1 MITPEE
7 LVDLAE
13 YLKRKDIPSS
23 SYQLFAAQQILLS
36 EMGQDT
42 GPTALVRLS
51 NLLGPIFCRTAEDQ
65 RHFQN
70 LYLEWLRQRSPRPRD
85 RRTPLLEEPPPL
97 PDIPTVHWRMKLA
110 ALSLLIVP
118 LLTGWFL
125 WQDLRPRQVVG
136 KVLAEKNAVPNARV
150 QVGKGTPDE
159 PEPTFSKTDQGGR
172 FHLPFL
178 AKDMPLEVT
187 VEAETYLTAKVPVG
201 EAIKANRNWFYLNP
215 INLADTLDIG
225 AIQLS
230 KEQVETPSDITSE
243 HPPQQ
248 EGSPSELSI
257 EKIVELSVPPPSW
270 TTRFEGWKALG
281 ALLPLIIAL
290 FRLGYRKWRAPSL
303 RRQASR
309 IAPELKHVQIQTET
323 HHLFPSISLRHL
335 TQRLRQTR
343 FVESAELDVART
355 IQCTIQRGGLF
366 TPVCGSRRE
375 PGYLALIDRTTL
387 ADHQAHLAAQLVKD
401 LAKGSVLVRQYEFD
415 EHPAMLQ
422 WVDPLRPVRAYA
434 RENVADISSLEV
446 MPLEDLHA
454 KFPSR
459 RLLCFGDPRL
469 CFDPLTGTLRPWVE
483 TLEGW
488 EERYWFSS
496 NTDRLWGQ
504 PERILSR
511 RGFHVVPLSH
521 LGLRFF
527 NDRLANQEACRSFDP
542 QSKQR
547 VVGSHER
554 LPERWLERHPP
565 SPERLRTL
573 LDDLEADFRED
584 NTGSSEERGRQGI
597 RWLAACAAYPEI
609 HWALTLEWGVRL
621 FGHGPTAEML
631 LPKLTRL
638 VWFRHAFMPDWFR
651 QALYDRLSK
660 DEAEHLSRELTS
672 ILSAAAEASDGMP
685 LAIATGA
692 RKPETPTYPKKATR
706 SLRDWWNHV
715 RRKLRLQAMG
725 EEAEPGS
732 PLRDYVMLQ
741 YLSGRQGKARGLVTR
756 APKALLNVLFP
767 KGQPWLGFRPV
778 ALVGSAMVLS
788 IALTWWWDP
797 LPMPLPAAI
806 QAVGLSLDGQTLA
819 IGLEDGRLVK
829 WNWQNTPEGL
839 QYWGY
844 PFPVTSV
851 ALSSEGKFLAG
862 GYRDGTIVVLDPGVG
877 EDSHILRT
885 HDSEVTSLAFWP
897 SPQQIP
903 RLVSVDAK
911 KYVVW
916 NDWKAGKTE
925 GYGYGDIRALA
936 FSQAGDWAV
945 GGHSGGQMFSS
956 GTADNNLNP
965 FFNLDLSFT
974 LPDKNHGAVKSLVWD
989 PSAKF
994 FLSHH
999 ADGLLRVIDRGSE
1012 RVLASIQG
1020 PVEGASA
1027 LSWPSEDKAFVTV
1040 AGDEGP
1046 EVWRLQIP
1054 AEVLNAALGNNKQ
1067 EQAVKVKAQEKAS
1080 LQKQIGAINK
1090 RIAFVVGIN
1099 SYDNLAFRDQ
1109 LQFSVSDAKAV
1120 SVELRKLGFEVFEGV
1135 NLTESE
1141 FYEKWRL
1148 VLDQISSQDIFLFF
1162 FSGHG
1167 VQIEGE
1173 NFLLPRDVPYF
1184 EFGRSR
1190 QFKQQSI
1197 DVSELFNDLK
1207 IGAQQPPKMTL
1218 IILDASRDDPTI
1230 PPEFRS
1236 SGFKG
1241 KGRKNVELNSLPGPP
1256 GTFILYSA
1264 APGQVSL
1271 ERLGPNDSSPHSV
1284 FIRKLLPLIGQPGL
1298 SIPDLAVRVRNE
1310 VYEETANLGLE
1321 QIPSFSDGML
1331 GMYCLAGCQPGTSDT
1346 NKRPKEPRT
1355 ITGKDGAPMV
1365 LIPGGEF
1372 FIGAHPDDKAAQED
1386 EKPAHSVFLDSFYID
1401 RYEVTTKEYAKFV
1414 QDTNR
1419 NPPQFWSEE
1428 VPRKH
1433 GNKPVVGVNWYDAN
1447 AYCGWVEKRL
1457 PTESEWEK
1465 AARGD
1470 DKRIYPWGMEKPNK
1484 TIANFNR
1491 GTDFKGYEM
1500 VTDVGS
1506 LDKGKSPYG
1515 IYDLAGNV
1523 WEWVGDWYEVGAYQ
1537 NIAQGKAQSK
1547 GNSRQETRKGKVL
1560 RGGGWGSEKPEYL
1573 RVTNRTWSAP
1583 TNRSGSF
1590 GFRCARDENI
1600 KKDPVAKGE
1609 KEIQK
1614 NNSQKEVSVSTK
1626 VENAKVSKVPLPKI
1640 ITGKDGAPMVL
1651 VPAGEFTM
1659 GARNEDK
1666 DTFYDEQPAHQVYLD
1681 AYYIDQYEVT
1691 TSRYAA
1697 FMEATKRN
1705 PPRYWSKTMRKQ
1717 NVKLPVVGVSW
1728 EDAQAYCVWAGKRL
1742 PTEAQWEKAARG
1754 TDGRIYPWGDQPP
1767 NNTLANCCSS
1777 NLLAGQ
1783 RSVGSFEG
1791 GKSPYGAYD
1800 LAGNVLEW
1808 VADWYDATRYQ
1819 QRARGN
1825 EPVRNPQGPATGKSR
1840 VLRGG
1845 SWYGDDPR
1853 NLRSSIRVKD
1863 LSTVLYYI
1871 VGFRCAQ
1878 GAP

>member
-911 KYVVW
+911 EYVVW
-916 NDWKAGKTE
+916 ENWKAKKTE
-925 GYGYGDIRALA
+925 GFGYGDIKALV
-936 FSQAGDWAV
+936 FSQTGDWAV
-945 GGHSGGQMFSS
+945 GGPSGGQMFSS
-956 GTADNNLNP
+956 GTADDNLNP
-965 FFNLDLSFT
+965 FFHLDLSFT
-974 LPDKNHGAVKSLVWD
+974 LPDKNHGALKSLAWD
-989 PSAKF
+989 PTAKF

-999 ADGLLRVIDRGSE
+999 ADGLLRVIDRRSE

-1020 PVEGASA
+1020 PVEGASG
-1027 LSWPSEDKAFVTV
+1027 LSWPKEEEAFLTV
-1040 AGDEGP
+1040 AGEEGP

-1054 AEVLNAALGNNKQ
+1054 ADALNTALGNIEQ
-1067 EQAVKVKAQEKAS
+1067 EKAAKVKAQEEARLREQRAAEQERARLEAEKQAAVEAKRLADLAAKQKA
-1080 LQKQIGAINK
+1080 AEAAK
-1090 RIAFVVGIN
+1090 RRA
-1099 SYDNLAFRDQ
+1099 L
-1109 LQFSVSDAKAV
+1109 
-1120 SVELRKLGFEVFEGV
+1120 E
-1135 NLTESE
+1135 
-1141 FYEKWRL
+1141 
-1148 VLDQISSQDIFLFF
+1148 
-1162 FSGHG
+1162 
-1167 VQIEGE
+1167 
-1173 NFLLPRDVPYF
+1173 P
-1184 EFGRSR
+1184 
-1190 QFKQQSI
+1190 
-1197 DVSELFNDLK
+1197 
-1207 IGAQQPPKMTL
+1207 QQP
-1218 IILDASRDDPTI
+1218 
-1230 PPEFRS
+1230 
-1236 SGFKG
+1236 
-1241 KGRKNVELNSLPGPP
+1241 
-1256 GTFILYSA
+1256 
-1264 APGQVSL
+1264 Q
-1271 ERLGPNDSSPHSV
+1271 
-1284 FIRKLLPLIGQPGL
+1284 
-1298 SIPDLAVRVRNE
+1298 
-1310 VYEETANLGLE
+1310 
-1321 QIPSFSDGML
+1321 
-1331 GMYCLAGCQPGTSDT
+1331 
-1346 NKRPKEPRT
+1346 
-1355 ITGKDGAPMV
+1355 GA
-1365 LIPGGEF
+1365 
-1372 FIGAHPDDKAAQED
+1372 
-1386 EKPAHSVFLDSFYID
+1386 
-1401 RYEVTTKEYAKFV
+1401 
-1414 QDTNR
+1414 
-1419 NPPQFWSEE
+1419 
-1428 VPRKH
+1428 
-1433 GNKPVVGVNWYDAN
+1433 
-1447 AYCGWVEKRL
+1447 
-1457 PTESEWEK
+1457 
-1465 AARGD
+1465 
-1470 DKRIYPWGMEKPNK
+1470 
-1484 TIANFNR
+1484 
-1491 GTDFKGYEM
+1491 
-1500 VTDVGS
+1500 
-1506 LDKGKSPYG
+1506 
-1515 IYDLAGNV
+1515 
-1523 WEWVGDWYEVGAYQ
+1523 
-1537 NIAQGKAQSK
+1537 
-1547 GNSRQETRKGKVL
+1547 
-1560 RGGGWGSEKPEYL
+1560 
-1573 RVTNRTWSAP
+1573 SAP
-1583 TNRSGSF
+1583 TLKGQIVDAFTKEPLEGVTVSLPDLNVVRQTDASGHFEFS
-1590 GFRCARDENI
+1590 N
-1600 KKDPVAKGE
+1600 
-1609 KEIQK
+1609 KEILSK
-1614 NNSQKEVSVSTK
+1614 LVRMVLSKEGYETWETRGEAGNALQLSMPRIEHVKK
-1626 VENAKVSKVPLPKI
+1626 VGPAI
-1640 ITGKDGAPMVL
+1640 ITGKDGVPMVL
-1651 VPAGEFTM
+1651 VPAGAFTM
-1659 GARNEDK
+1659 GISEAAIDQWLQAHPQDK
-1666 DTFYDEQPAHQVYLD
+1666 REWFDPEVPQHPVYLD
-1681 AYYIDQYEVT
+1681 AFYLDQYEVT

-1697 FMEATKRN
+1697 FMEATKRD
-1705 PPRYWSKTMRKQ
+1705 PPRHWPATVLKQ
-1717 NVKLPVVGVSW
+1717 HAKKPVVGVAW
-1728 EDAQAYCVWAGKRL
+1728 EDANAYCVWAGKRL
-1742 PTEAQWEKAARG
+1742 PTEAEWEKAARG
-1754 TDGRIYPWGDQPP
+1754 TDGRLYPWGNEAP
-1767 NNTLANCCSS
+1767 TKALANFDNCCDFQDYGA
-1777 NLLAGQ
+1777 L
-1783 RSVGSFEG
+1783 RDVGSYEH

-1800 LAGNVLEW
+1800 MAGNAWEW
-1808 VADWYDATRYQ
+1808 VADWYDETRYQ
-1819 QRARGN
+1819 QRAMGN
-1825 EPVRNPQGPATGKSR
+1825 EPVRNPQGPDKGEFR

-1845 SWYGDDPR
+1845 SWDDSDPR
-1853 NLRSSIRVKD
+1853 VLRSSLRFRVHPSNRSD
-1863 LSTVLYYI
+1863 GL
-1871 VGFRCAQ
+1871 GFRCAQ

>member
-51 NLLGPIFCRTAEDQ
+51 NLLGPVFCRTAEDQ

-136 KVLAEKNAVPNARV
+136 KILAEKNAVPYATV

-159 PEPTFSKTDQGGR
+159 PEPTFSETDQGGR
-172 FHLPFL
+172 FRLPFQ

-187 VEAETYLTAKVPVG
+187 VEAESYLTAKVPVG
-201 EAIKANRNWFYLNP
+201 EAIKANRNWLYLNP

-230 KEQVETPSDITSE
+230 KEQAEAPPPLATPAPSPSSE
-243 HPPQQ
+243 PP
-248 EGSPSELSI
+248 PSELSI

-343 FVESAELDVART
+343 FVESAELDVTRT
-355 IQCTIQRGGLF
+355 IQCTIQRAGLF

-422 WVDPLRPVRAYA
+422 WVDPLRPIRAYA

-469 CFDPLTGTLRPWVE
+469 CFDPLTGTLRSWVE

-521 LGLRFF
+521 LGLRLLS
-527 NDRLANQEACRSFDP
+527 DLLEQQEARRSFDP

-573 LDDLEADFRED
+573 LDDLEAEFQVDQ
-584 NTGSSEERGRQGI
+584 TGRSDERGRQGM

-609 HWALTLEWGVRL
+609 HWALTLEWGIRL
-621 FGHGPTAEML
+621 FGHGPTAETL

-672 ILSAAAEASDGMP
+672 ILSAATAAASDGMA

-725 EEAEPGS
+725 EEAELGS

-767 KGQPWLGFRPV
+767 KGQPWLGFRPIVLPV
-778 ALVGSAMVLS
+778 AAVVAAGGLWDWFDPIPVPLPSPTTA
-788 IALTWWWDP
+788 IAL
-797 LPMPLPAAI
+797 
-806 QAVGLSLDGQTLA
+806 SSDGRTLA
-819 IGLEDGRLVK
+819 AGLEDGRVVE
-829 WNWQNTPEGL
+829 WD
-839 QYWGY
+839 WGGKQIKQTYEFY
-844 PFPVTSV
+844 PVSVTSLAVSLDSTVV
-851 ALSSEGKFLAG
+851 AA
-862 GYRDGTIVVLDPGVG
+862 GYRDGSIHVLKQDV
-877 EDSHILRT
+877 EINTQVLT
-885 HDSEVTSLAFWP
+885 KHDTPITSLAFWP
-897 SPQQIP
+897 SPSKVS
-903 RLVSVDAK
+903 RLVAVDAQT
-911 KYVVW
+911 YVVW
-916 NDWKAGKTE
+916 ENGNPTITE
-925 GYGYGDIRALA
+925 PYNYQDISALA
-936 FSQAGDWAV
+936 FPKDGRWAAG
-945 GGHSGGQMFSS
+945 GNSRGEIFSAEA
-956 GTADNNLNP
+956 ADSNLTP
-965 FFNLDLSFT
+965 FFSLDLSFESSVT
-974 LPDKNHGAVKSLVWD
+974 DSGALTSLSWD
-989 PSAKF
+989 PTGTWL
-994 FLSHH
+994 LSRH
-999 ADGLLRVIDRGSE
+999 ADGILRVWHNQSRQ
-1012 RVLASIQG
+1012 VLASMQG
-1020 PVEGASA
+1020 PVEGTSG
-1027 LSWPSEDKAFVTV
+1027 LSWPKEEEAFLTV
-1040 AGDEGP
+1040 AGEEGP

-1054 AEVLNAALGNNKQ
+1054 ADALNTALGNIEQ
-1067 EQAVKVKAQEKAS
+1067 EKAAKVKAQEEARLREQRAAEQERARLEAEKQAAVEAKRLAELAAKQKAEE
-1080 LQKQIGAINK
+1080 AAK
-1090 RIAFVVGIN
+1090 RKA
-1099 SYDNLAFRDQ
+1099 LEQQRQ
-1109 LQFSVSDAKAV
+1109 QEAKAKK
-1120 SVELRKLGFEVFEGV
+1120 VEAIVLTLKGQVIDAFTKEPLEGV
-1135 NLTESE
+1135 TVSLPDLNVVRQT
-1141 FYEKWRL
+1141 
-1148 VLDQISSQDIFLFF
+1148 DA
-1162 FSGHG
+1162 SGH
-1167 VQIEGE
+1167 
-1173 NFLLPRDVPYF
+1173 F
-1184 EFGRSR
+1184 EFSN
-1190 QFKQQSI
+1190 K
-1197 DVSELFNDLK
+1197 K
-1207 IGAQQPPKMTL
+1207 ILSKM
-1218 IILDASRDDPTI
+1218 
-1230 PPEFRS
+1230 
-1236 SGFKG
+1236 
-1241 KGRKNVELNSLPGPP
+1241 
-1256 GTFILYSA
+1256 
-1264 APGQVSL
+1264 
-1271 ERLGPNDSSPHSV
+1271 
-1284 FIRKLLPLIGQPGL
+1284 
-1298 SIPDLAVRVRNE
+1298 VR
-1310 VYEETANLGLE
+1310 
-1321 QIPSFSDGML
+1321 
-1331 GMYCLAGCQPGTSDT
+1331 
-1346 NKRPKEPRT
+1346 
-1355 ITGKDGAPMV
+1355 MV
-1365 LIPGGEF
+1365 LSKEGYETWETRGE
-1372 FIGAHPDDKAAQED
+1372 A
-1386 EKPAHSVFLDSFYID
+1386 
-1401 RYEVTTKEYAKFV
+1401 
-1414 QDTNR
+1414 
-1419 NPPQFWSEE
+1419 
-1428 VPRKH
+1428 
-1433 GNKPVVGVNWYDAN
+1433 
-1447 AYCGWVEKRL
+1447 
-1457 PTESEWEK
+1457 EK
-1465 AARGD
+1465 ALQLSMP
-1470 DKRIYPWGMEKPNK
+1470 RIEHVKK
-1484 TIANFNR
+1484 
-1491 GTDFKGYEM
+1491 
-1500 VTDVGS
+1500 VG
-1506 LDKGKSPYG
+1506 P
-1515 IYDLAGNV
+1515 A
-1523 WEWVGDWYEVGAYQ
+1523 
-1537 NIAQGKAQSK
+1537 
-1547 GNSRQETRKGKVL
+1547 
-1560 RGGGWGSEKPEYL
+1560 
-1573 RVTNRTWSAP
+1573 
-1583 TNRSGSF
+1583 
-1590 GFRCARDENI
+1590 
-1600 KKDPVAKGE
+1600 
-1609 KEIQK
+1609 
-1614 NNSQKEVSVSTK
+1614 
-1626 VENAKVSKVPLPKI
+1626 I

-1651 VPAGEFTM
+1651 VPAGPFTM
-1659 GARNEDK
+1659 GSSEAAIDQWLQAHPQDK
-1666 DTFYDEQPAHQVYLD
+1666 RKWFDPEVPQHPVYLD
-1681 AYYIDQYEVT
+1681 AFYLDQYEVT

-1697 FMEATKRN
+1697 FMEATKRE
-1705 PPRYWSKTMRKQ
+1705 PPKYWPATVLKQ
-1717 NVKLPVVGVSW
+1717 HAKKPVVGVMW
-1728 EDAQAYCVWAGKRL
+1728 DDAQAYCAWAGKRL

-1754 TDGRIYPWGDQPP
+1754 MDGRIYPWGNEPP
-1767 NNTLANCCSS
+1767 TKQLANFDNCCDFKDYGA
-1777 NLLAGQ
+1777 LTD
-1783 RSVGSFEG
+1783 VGSFEG

-1800 LAGNVLEW
+1800 MAGNAWEW
-1808 VADWYDATRYQ
+1808 VADWYDANLYQ
-1819 QRARGN
+1819 QRATGN
-1825 EPVRNPQGPATGKSR
+1825 EPVRNPQGPDKGESR

-1845 SWYGDDPR
+1845 SWDYSYPR
-1853 NLRSSIRVKD
+1853 FLRSSDRFWSHPTFWDNGI
-1863 LSTVLYYI
+1863 
-1871 VGFRCAQ
+1871 GFRCAQ